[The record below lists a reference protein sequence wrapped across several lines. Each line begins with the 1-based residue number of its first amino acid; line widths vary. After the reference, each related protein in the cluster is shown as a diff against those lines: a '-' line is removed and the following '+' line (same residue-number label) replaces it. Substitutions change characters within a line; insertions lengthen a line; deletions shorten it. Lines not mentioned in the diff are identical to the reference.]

1 MKKTFLIIFSVV
13 SVITFCAFTTYDP
26 PKYKNLKIL
35 PRFISEKAMDSIMN
49 HYSASLGVTCGFCHV
64 HDEKKDTWDMASDA
78 KGEKLITRRM
88 MLMTNGING
97 QYFPVEKGAKP
108 IETVTCY
115 TCHKGEAIPSYL
127 PKAKVEEKETD
138 KK

>member
-1 MKKTFLIIFSVV
+1 
-13 SVITFCAFTTYDP
+13 
-26 PKYKNLKIL
+26 
-35 PRFISEKAMDSIMN
+35 
-49 HYSASLGVTCGFCHV
+49 
-64 HDEKKDTWDMASDA
+64 MASDA

-97 QYFPVEKGAKP
+97 QYFPPEKGAKP

-127 PKAKVEEKETD
+127 PKAKEEEKKATEEEKSTD